1 MSEIIELKLPREI
14 TTKTLLRES
23 NKSILAAQQ
32 FFAEVMNNESAP
44 LKERLSAAK
53 SIVDAHMKITG
64 QLVKEESLELNK
76 RLTTVRIR
84 QINQE
89 LDKDTSKGYENA
101 ATAMQSL
108 DLDVHE
114 SDAAKFS

>member
-14 TTKTLLRES
+14 TTKTLLKES

-32 FFAEVMNNESAP
+32 FFAEVMSNPNAP

-64 QLVKEESLELNK
+64 QLVKEEALELNK

-89 LDKDTSKGYENA
+89 LGNPQSKGYESE
-101 ATAMQSL
+101 ATAMKVL
-108 DLDVHE
+108 ELDVHE
-114 SDAAKFS
+114 SDAAKFA